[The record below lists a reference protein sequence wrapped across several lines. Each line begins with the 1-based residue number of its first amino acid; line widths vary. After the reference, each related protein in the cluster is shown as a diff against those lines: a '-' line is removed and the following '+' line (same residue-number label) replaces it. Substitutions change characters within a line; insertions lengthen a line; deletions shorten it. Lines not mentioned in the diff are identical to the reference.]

1 MDIPRPST
9 VKRSRKVKRILY
21 VVAALIAVPLITFAL
36 SRMKPAAPG
45 VDRATVWVDTV
56 KRGPML
62 RQVRG
67 TGTLV
72 PEQVRFIAAT
82 TEGQVESVLMLPGTT
97 VAPDTLL
104 IVLSN
109 PQLEQEAQDAGW
121 QVKAA
126 EAEYQRQR
134 VQLESQH
141 LDQEAIAARV
151 QSEYHQAKLKADS
164 DEDLVKKGLIA
175 ELPAKLSRVTA
186 DELANRYRIEK
197 ERLAMTSQTTKSQL
211 AAQQAR
217 VEQLNALARLKQ
229 NQVANL
235 RVRAGTS
242 GVLQQLPVEPGQR
255 VTPGTTLAKV
265 AQPEHLKAEL
275 RIAETQAKDIQVGQK
290 ASIDT
295 RNGVIPG
302 HVVRIDPAVLQG
314 TVTVDVT
321 FDGPL
326 SEGAR
331 PDLSVDGTVEIE
343 RLDDVLYVG
352 RPVNG
357 QSNSTVSL
365 FRLEDEGAGAA
376 RAQVK
381 LGRSSVSTIE
391 IVDGLQVGDQVI
403 LSDTS
408 AWDAYDR
415 IQLN

>member
-1 MDIPRPST
+1 MDIPRSTT
-9 VKRSRKVKRILY
+9 VKRSRRIKRTLY
-21 VVAALIAVPLITFAL
+21 VVAALIAIPLITVAL
-36 SRMKPAAPG
+36 AQMKPAAPS
-45 VDRATVWVDTV
+45 VERATVWVDTV

-82 TEGQVESVLMLPGTT
+82 TDGQIESVLMLPGTT
-97 VAPDTLL
+97 VSPDTLL
-104 IVLSN
+104 LVLSN
-109 PQLEQEAQDAGW
+109 PQLEQEAQDAEW

-126 EAEYQRQR
+126 EAEYERLK
-134 VQLESQH
+134 VQLESQR
-141 LDQEAIAARV
+141 LDQQAVAARV
-151 QSEYHQAKLKADS
+151 QAEYHQAKLKADS

-175 ELPAKLSRVTA
+175 DLTAKLSRVTA
-186 DELANRYRIEK
+186 DELANRNRIEG
-197 ERLAMTSQTTKSQL
+197 ERLAMTTETTRSQL

-217 VEQLNALARLKQ
+217 VEQLRALARLKQ
-229 NQVANL
+229 SQVADL
-235 RVRAGTS
+235 QVRAGTH

-275 RIAETQAKDIQVGQK
+275 RIAETQAKDIQIGQL

-295 RNGVIPG
+295 RNGVVPG
-302 HVVRIDPAVLQG
+302 RVVRIDPAVQQG

-321 FDGPL
+321 FEGPL
-326 SEGAR
+326 PEGAR

-343 RLDDVLYVG
+343 RLQDVLYVG

-365 FRLEDEGAGAA
+365 FKLEEGTGEAV
-376 RAQVK
+376 RVQVR

-391 IVDGLQVGDQVI
+391 VVDGLQVGDQVI

-415 IQLN
+415 IRLN